1 MGKVSLS
8 NQIVN
13 ESVKEE
19 TVKRKL
25 LPSLSKKEWIILSS
39 TSFVLI
45 SIGII
50 IGFFIFNKPNT
61 VDPLTILQTDL
72 NNKLI
77 VTSKQ
82 LDKIEDEDLYKVV
95 MEKKGKKIEQIKEQI
110 ELINQFKLK
119 QSNEVQSFILNKK
132 DELKQK
138 EILYHR

>member
-1 MGKVSLS
+1 MGKISIS
-8 NQIVN
+8 NQVT
-13 ESVKEE
+13 KE
-19 TVKRKL
+19 TVTQTKPKL
-25 LPSLSKKEWIILSS
+25 LPSLNKKEWITLLS

-45 SIGII
+45 SLGII
-50 IGFFIFNKPNT
+50 IGFFIFNKPT
-61 VDPLTILQTDL
+61 IIDPLTLLQNDL

-77 VTSKQ
+77 STSKQ
-82 LDKIEDEDLYKVV
+82 LDKIQDEDLYKVV
-95 MEKKGKKIEQIKEQI
+95 MEKKGKKIEQLKEQI

>member
-1 MGKVSLS
+1 MGRISLS
-8 NQIVN
+8 NQVTK

-77 VTSKQ
+77 ATSKQ

>member
-1 MGKVSLS
+1 MGKISMS
-8 NQIVN
+8 NQVLN
-13 ESVKEE
+13 E
-19 TVKRKL
+19 TVTKTKPKL
-25 LPSLSKKEWIILSS
+25 LPSLNKKEWVILSS
-39 TSFVLI
+39 TSSILI
-45 SIGII
+45 SLGII
-50 IGFFIFNKPNT
+50 IGFFIFNKPT
-61 VDPLTILQTDL
+61 IIEPLTILQNDL

-77 VTSKQ
+77 TTSKQ

-110 ELINQFKLK
+110 ESINQFKIK

>member
-1 MGKVSLS
+1 MGKISIA

>member
-1 MGKVSLS
+1 MGRISLS
-8 NQIVN
+8 NQVTK

-25 LPSLSKKEWIILSS
+25 LPSLSKKEWIILLS

-45 SIGII
+45 SVGII

-61 VDPLTILQTDL
+61 VDPLTILQIDL

-77 VTSKQ
+77 ATSKQ

>member
-1 MGKVSLS
+1 MGRISLS
-8 NQIVN
+8 NQVTK

-25 LPSLSKKEWIILSS
+25 LPSLSKKEWIILLS

-45 SIGII
+45 SVGII

-61 VDPLTILQTDL
+61 VDPLTILQIDL

-77 VTSKQ
+77 ATSKQ

-119 QSNEVQSFILNKK
+119 QSNEVQSFILIKK

-138 EILYHR
+138 EILYYR

>member
-1 MGKVSLS
+1 MGRISLS
-8 NQIVN
+8 NQVIK

-77 VTSKQ
+77 ATSKQ

>member
-1 MGKVSLS
+1 MGKISLS
-8 NQIVN
+8 NQVTK

-25 LPSLSKKEWIILSS
+25 LPSLSKKEWIILLS

-45 SIGII
+45 SVGII

-77 VTSKQ
+77 ATSKQ

>member
-119 QSNEVQSFILNKK
+119 QSNELQSFILNKK

-138 EILYHR
+138 EILYYR

>member
-1 MGKVSLS
+1 MGKISLS

-25 LPSLSKKEWIILSS
+25 LPSLSKKEWIILLS

-45 SIGII
+45 SVGII

>member
-1 MGKVSLS
+1 MGRISLS
-8 NQIVN
+8 NQVTK

-25 LPSLSKKEWIILSS
+25 LPSLSKKEWIILLS

-45 SIGII
+45 SVGII

>member
-1 MGKVSLS
+1 MGKISLS

-95 MEKKGKKIEQIKEQI
+95 MEKKGKKIEQIKEQL
-110 ELINQFKLK
+110 ESINQFKLK
-119 QSNEVQSFILNKK
+119 QSNEVQSFILIKK

-138 EILYHR
+138 EILYYR

>member
-1 MGKVSLS
+1 MGKISLS
-8 NQIVN
+8 NQVIK

-77 VTSKQ
+77 ATSKQ

>member
-1 MGKVSLS
+1 MGRISLS
-8 NQIVN
+8 NQVTK

>member
-1 MGKVSLS
+1 MGKISLS
-8 NQIVN
+8 NQVIK

-77 VTSKQ
+77 ATSKQ

-95 MEKKGKKIEQIKEQI
+95 MEKKGKKIEQIKEQL
-110 ELINQFKLK
+110 ESINQFKLK
-119 QSNEVQSFILNKK
+119 QSNEVQSFILIKK

-138 EILYHR
+138 EILYYR

>member
-1 MGKVSLS
+1 MGKISLS

-25 LPSLSKKEWIILSS
+25 LPLLSKKEWIILSS

>member
-8 NQIVN
+8 NQVIK

>member
-1 MGKVSLS
+1 MGKISLS

>member
-8 NQIVN
+8 SKIQ
-13 ESVKEE
+13 EQQPAP
-19 TVKRKL
+19 KRKFFPTL
-25 LPSLSKKEWIILSS
+25 TKKEWIVLSS
-39 TSFVLI
+39 YSITLITLGLVIGLVSFYNPKVT
-45 SIGII
+45 
-50 IGFFIFNKPNT
+50 N
-61 VDPLTILQTDL
+61 PLNELQSEL

-77 VTSKQ
+77 QSSKQ
-82 LDKIEDEDLYKVV
+82 LDKIQDEDLYKVV

-110 ELINQFKLK
+110 ESINQFKLK

>member
-1 MGKVSLS
+1 MGRISLS
-8 NQIVN
+8 NQVTK

-25 LPSLSKKEWIILSS
+25 LPSLNKKEWIILLS

-45 SIGII
+45 SVGII

-61 VDPLTILQTDL
+61 VDSLTILQTDL

>member
-110 ELINQFKLK
+110 ELRNQFKLK
-119 QSNEVQSFILNKK
+119 QSNEVQSFILIKK

-138 EILYHR
+138 EILYYR

>member
-1 MGKVSLS
+1 MGRISLS
-8 NQIVN
+8 NQVIK

-25 LPSLSKKEWIILSS
+25 LPSLSKKEWIILLS

-61 VDPLTILQTDL
+61 VDSLTILQTDL

-77 VTSKQ
+77 ATSKQ

>member
-1 MGKVSLS
+1 MGKISLS

-77 VTSKQ
+77 ATSKQ

>member
-1 MGKVSLS
+1 MGKISIA

-77 VTSKQ
+77 ATSKQ

>member
-8 NQIVN
+8 NQIVK

>member
-8 NQIVN
+8 NQVIK

-77 VTSKQ
+77 ATSKQ

-95 MEKKGKKIEQIKEQI
+95 MEKKGKKIEQIKEQL
-110 ELINQFKLK
+110 ESINQFKLK
-119 QSNEVQSFILNKK
+119 QSNEVQSFILIKK

-138 EILYHR
+138 EILYYR

>member
-1 MGKVSLS
+1 MGKISLS
-8 NQIVN
+8 NQVTK

-25 LPSLSKKEWIILSS
+25 LPSLSKKEWIILLS

-45 SIGII
+45 SVGII

>member
-1 MGKVSLS
+1 MGKISLS

-77 VTSKQ
+77 ATSKQ

-95 MEKKGKKIEQIKEQI
+95 MEKKGKKIEQIKEQL
-110 ELINQFKLK
+110 ESINQFKLK

>member
-1 MGKVSLS
+1 MGKISLS
-8 NQIVN
+8 NQVIK

-77 VTSKQ
+77 ATSKQ
-82 LDKIEDEDLYKVV
+82 LDKIEDEDLYQVV

>member
-77 VTSKQ
+77 ATSKQ

>member
-1 MGKVSLS
+1 MGRISLS
-8 NQIVN
+8 NQVIK

-138 EILYHR
+138 EILYYR

>member
-1 MGKVSLS
+1 MGKISLS

-77 VTSKQ
+77 ATSKQ

-95 MEKKGKKIEQIKEQI
+95 MEKKGKKIEQIKEQL
-110 ELINQFKLK
+110 ESINQFKLK
-119 QSNEVQSFILNKK
+119 QSNEVQSFILIKK

-138 EILYHR
+138 EILYYR